1 MRVVVENIKRTI
13 LILAGAGVI
22 GTLLLFLVFCIPNA
36 ALQHN
41 ADGAWEIFKSEGIEH
56 SDIKYITHF
65 FGSKLIADS
74 DMMRAVVA
82 NDESLTPIERAMDI
96 NGYARY
102 WHGYLLILRPLL
114 VFFSYGQFRYLMFIS
129 FAILIYLM
137 INKLNKEFNGCGIGF
152 GLLVSL
158 ILVHFSAVPF
168 SLHVGI
174 TFFVAFLAVLY
185 VLNNQEKMASEQ
197 FAWCFY
203 LIIGALTSYVDFLTT
218 PIVTLCFPLM
228 IQILLD
234 IRDDKKDNRYIAII
248 RNSVAWG
255 IGYAV
260 MWAEKWFI
268 GSAILRKNVIAD
280 SMSEAKLWQTVGTGQ
295 KYNFVSALAKN
306 IACMLPFGESARE
319 LIPFIVVGVLAIAVL
334 VVKLLKRTNT
344 IKNNLKKA
352 LPILFISL
360 YPFIWILVMSNHSG
374 VHATFWVYRI
384 LVITVFGMICFYK
397 LIVSEE
403 IADER

>member
-1 MRVVVENIKRTI
+1 
-13 LILAGAGVI
+13 
-22 GTLLLFLVFCIPNA
+22 
-36 ALQHN
+36 
-41 ADGAWEIFKSEGIEH
+41 
-56 SDIKYITHF
+56 
-65 FGSKLIADS
+65 
-74 DMMRAVVA
+74 
-82 NDESLTPIERAMDI
+82 
-96 NGYARY
+96 
-102 WHGYLLILRPLL
+102 
-114 VFFSYGQFRYLMFIS
+114 
-129 FAILIYLM
+129 
-137 INKLNKEFNGCGIGF
+137 
-152 GLLVSL
+152 
-158 ILVHFSAVPF
+158 
-168 SLHVGI
+168 
-174 TFFVAFLAVLY
+174 
-185 VLNNQEKMASEQ
+185 
-197 FAWCFY
+197 
-203 LIIGALTSYVDFLTT
+203 
-218 PIVTLCFPLM
+218 M

-268 GSAILRKNVIAD
+268 GSVILRKNVIAD

-306 IACMLPFGESARE
+306 IACMLPFGESVRE
-319 LIPFIVVGVLAIAVL
+319 LIPFVVIGILVAAVFVLKV
-334 VVKLLKRTNT
+334 LKRIDI
-344 IKNNLKKA
+344 IKHNLKKA
-352 LPILFISL
+352 LPILFVSL